1 MEEEERTFTPGQAEA
16 MDALLSGRNVFLS
29 GNAGTGKSYVL
40 NAFIEELEERE
51 VPYLAMAPTGIA
63 AQNLH
68 NGTTIHRTLQ
78 VGFGVLDPHD
88 ENKKTLTRKVLN
100 KAEVIIIDEVSMCRI
115 DLFERVM
122 NMVLAAKRVSGRK
135 QVVLVGDFFQL
146 PPVVTDDDRKVLMQL
161 WPGNDDGYAFKS
173 PLWKGMGFEPHVL
186 TEVVRQSDP
195 EFIGQLNRARIGD
208 RDCIAYFNERSI
220 SDRKRAP
227 EDDLWLCA
235 TNRMAS
241 TINDERVGELERLG
255 ARART
260 YTAYSY
266 GDVKPSDKPTDDK
279 LRLVEGA
286 RVMLLANMPDHGLAN
301 GSLGTISEV
310 GVDCVTVEFD
320 DCEYPVEVS
329 EKEWKVLKSSVRDI
343 IGDDGNPAQELV
355 TDTVGAFTQIP
366 LRLAFAITIH
376 KSQGQTFERCAVHS
390 KVFGAGMLYVALSR
404 CTTFDGL
411 TVWPKIERQ
420 RLYANESVIEF
431 YDSLAAKAEKAPEPS
446 QDALFDADAPAAPL
460 SVPTDK
466 AGRTDDGMV
475 YIKCPAQIADRV
487 RDYQIKGFFKD
498 ACSSLRRVPGTRSSK
513 LTAFKKVIDGT
524 VFVEQRKIPFKLP
537 DGAECGRCERPLRAS
552 SASGERVA
560 LAASETVPAG
570 TVLEFSVL
578 VMNPKDAETVREW
591 LDYGRLRGLF
601 QWRNSGKG
609 RFEWEEV
616 ESED

>member
-1 MEEEERTFTPGQAEA
+1 MEEEERSFTPGQAEA

-122 NMVLAAKRVSGRK
+122 NMVLAA
-135 QVVLVGDFFQL
+135 
-146 PPVVTDDDRKVLMQL
+146 
-161 WPGNDDGYAFKS
+161 
-173 PLWKGMGFEPHVL
+173 
-186 TEVVRQSDP
+186 
-195 EFIGQLNRARIGD
+195 NRARIGD
-208 RDCIAYFNERSI
+208 RDCIGYFNERSV

-227 EDDLWLCA
+227 ADDLWLCA

-241 TINDERVGELERLG
+241 TINDERVGELERMG

-301 GSLGTISEV
+301 GSLGTVLEA

-329 EKEWKVLKSSVRDI
+329 EKEWKVLKSSVRDF

-431 YDSLAAKAEKAPEPS
+431 YDSLAVKTEKAPEPS
-446 QDALFDADAPAAPL
+446 QDALFDADAPADALPA
-460 SVPTDK
+460 PTDK
-466 AGRTDDGMV
+466 EGRTDDGMV

-487 RDYQIKGFFKD
+487 RGYID
-498 ACSSLRRVPGTRSSK
+498 ALMEV
-513 LTAFKKVIDGT
+513 AV
-524 VFVEQRKIPFKLP
+524 
-537 DGAECGRCERPLRAS
+537 GA
-552 SASGERVA
+552 V
-560 LAASETVPAG
+560 
-570 TVLEFSVL
+570 
-578 VMNPKDAETVREW
+578 
-591 LDYGRLRGLF
+591 
-601 QWRNSGKG
+601 
-609 RFEWEEV
+609 
-616 ESED
+616 

>member
-146 PPVVTDDDRKVLMQL
+146 PPVVTDDDRKVLMRL

-173 PLWKGMGFEPHVL
+173 QLWKGMDFEPHVL

-329 EKEWKVLKSSVRDI
+329 EKEWKVLKSSVRDF

-355 TDTVGAFTQIP
+355 TDTVGSFTQIP

-431 YDSLAAKAEKAPEPS
+431 YDSLAAKAGEVPEPT
-446 QDALFDADAPAAPL
+446 QDALFDVDAPTAALAASTESTEPMK
-460 SVPTDK
+460 PGDEDK
-466 AGRTDDGMV
+466 V
-475 YIKCPAQIADRV
+475 YIKCPVHLAERV
-487 RDYQIKGFFKD
+487 RGYID
-498 ACSSLRRVPGTRSSK
+498 ALM
-513 LTAFKKVIDGT
+513 
-524 VFVEQRKIPFKLP
+524 
-537 DGAECGRCERPLRAS
+537 
-552 SASGERVA
+552 
-560 LAASETVPAG
+560 ETVQA
-570 TVLEFSVL
+570 
-578 VMNPKDAETVREW
+578 
-591 LDYGRLRGLF
+591 
-601 QWRNSGKG
+601 
-609 RFEWEEV
+609 
-616 ESED
+616 

>member
-88 ENKKTLTRKVLN
+88 ENRKTLTRKVLN
-100 KAEVIIIDEVSMCRI
+100 KAEVVIIDEVSMCRI

-161 WPGNDDGYAFKS
+161 WPGNDEGYAFKS
-173 PLWKGMGFEPHVL
+173 PLWEGMGFEPHVL

-208 RDCIAYFNERSI
+208 RDCIGYFNERSV

-227 EDDLWLCA
+227 GDDLWLCA

-241 TINDERVGELERLG
+241 TINDERVGELERMG
-255 ARART
+255 AKART

-279 LRLVEGA
+279 LRL
-286 RVMLLANMPDHGLAN
+286 
-301 GSLGTISEV
+301 
-310 GVDCVTVEFD
+310 
-320 DCEYPVEVS
+320 VEVS

-446 QDALFDADAPAAPL
+446 QDALFDEDAPVVAVAASMDSAEPMR
-460 SVPTDK
+460 PGDEDK
-466 AGRTDDGMV
+466 V
-475 YIKCPAQIADRV
+475 YIKCPVQIADRV
-487 RDYQIKGFFKD
+487 RGYID
-498 ACSSLRRVPGTRSSK
+498 ALMEVSG
-513 LTAFKKVIDGT
+513 
-524 VFVEQRKIPFKLP
+524 
-537 DGAECGRCERPLRAS
+537 
-552 SASGERVA
+552 SAV
-560 LAASETVPAG
+560 
-570 TVLEFSVL
+570 
-578 VMNPKDAETVREW
+578 
-591 LDYGRLRGLF
+591 
-601 QWRNSGKG
+601 
-609 RFEWEEV
+609 
-616 ESED
+616 

>member
-241 TINDERVGELERLG
+241 
-255 ARART
+255 
-260 YTAYSY
+260 
-266 GDVKPSDKPTDDK
+266 
-279 LRLVEGA
+279 
-286 RVMLLANMPDHGLAN
+286 ANMPDHGLAN

-310 GVDCVTVEFD
+310 GADSVVVEFD
-320 DCEYPVEVS
+320 DCEYPVEVT
-329 EKEWKVLKSSVRDI
+329 EKEWKVLKSSVRDF

-355 TDTVGAFTQIP
+355 TDTVGSFTQIP

-376 KSQGQTFERCAVHS
+376 KSQGQTFEHCAVHS

-431 YDSLAAKAEKAPEPS
+431 YDSLAAKVEEVHEPS
-446 QDALFDADAPAAPL
+446 QGALFDADAPTAPL
-460 SVPTDK
+460 PTPTNK

-475 YIKCPAQIADRV
+475 YIKCPAQVADRV
-487 RDYQIKGFFKD
+487 RGYID
-498 ACSSLRRVPGTRSSK
+498 ALM
-513 LTAFKKVIDGT
+513 
-524 VFVEQRKIPFKLP
+524 E
-537 DGAECGRCERPLRAS
+537 GADRA
-552 SASGERVA
+552 V
-560 LAASETVPAG
+560 
-570 TVLEFSVL
+570 
-578 VMNPKDAETVREW
+578 
-591 LDYGRLRGLF
+591 
-601 QWRNSGKG
+601 
-609 RFEWEEV
+609 
-616 ESED
+616 

>member
-1 MEEEERTFTPGQAEA
+1 
-16 MDALLSGRNVFLS
+16 
-29 GNAGTGKSYVL
+29 
-40 NAFIEELEERE
+40 
-51 VPYLAMAPTGIA
+51 
-63 AQNLH
+63 
-68 NGTTIHRTLQ
+68 
-78 VGFGVLDPHD
+78 
-88 ENKKTLTRKVLN
+88 
-100 KAEVIIIDEVSMCRI
+100 
-115 DLFERVM
+115 
-122 NMVLAAKRVSGRK
+122 
-135 QVVLVGDFFQL
+135 
-146 PPVVTDDDRKVLMQL
+146 MQL

-173 PLWKGMGFEPHVL
+173 QLWKGMDFEPHVL

-208 RDCIAYFNERSI
+208 RDCIGYFNERSI

-241 TINDERVGELERLG
+241 TINDERVGELERMG

-310 GVDCVTVEFD
+310 GADSVIVEFD
-320 DCEYPVEVS
+320 DCEYPVEVT
-329 EKEWKVLKSSVRDI
+329 EKEWKVLKSSVRDF

-355 TDTVGAFTQIP
+355 TDTVGSFTQIP

-431 YDSLAAKAEKAPEPS
+431 YDSLAAKVEEVHEPS
-446 QDALFDADAPAAPL
+446 QGALFDVDAPTAALAASTESTEPMK
-460 SVPTDK
+460 PGDEDK
-466 AGRTDDGMV
+466 V
-475 YIKCPAQIADRV
+475 YIKCPVHLAERV
-487 RDYQIKGFFKD
+487 RGYID
-498 ACSSLRRVPGTRSSK
+498 ALM
-513 LTAFKKVIDGT
+513 
-524 VFVEQRKIPFKLP
+524 
-537 DGAECGRCERPLRAS
+537 
-552 SASGERVA
+552 
-560 LAASETVPAG
+560 ETVQA
-570 TVLEFSVL
+570 
-578 VMNPKDAETVREW
+578 
-591 LDYGRLRGLF
+591 
-601 QWRNSGKG
+601 
-609 RFEWEEV
+609 
-616 ESED
+616 

>member
-1 MEEEERTFTPGQAEA
+1 MEEEERKFTAGQAEA
-16 MDALLSGRNVFLS
+16 MDALLAGRNVFLS

-88 ENKKTLTRKVLN
+88 ENKRTLTRKVLN

-173 PLWKGMGFEPHVL
+173 QLWKGMGFEPHVL

-208 RDCIAYFNERSI
+208 RDCIGYFNERSV

-227 EDDLWLCA
+227 ADDLWLCA

-241 TINDERVGELERLG
+241 TINDERVGELERMG

-301 GSLGTISEV
+301 GSLGTVLEA

-329 EKEWKVLKSSVRDI
+329 EKEWKVLKSSVRDF

-431 YDSLAAKAEKAPEPS
+431 YDSLAVKTEKAPEPS
-446 QDALFDADAPAAPL
+446 QDALFDADAPADALPA
-460 SVPTDK
+460 PTDK

-475 YIKCPAQIADRV
+475 YIKCPVQIADRV
-487 RDYQIKGFFKD
+487 RGYID
-498 ACSSLRRVPGTRSSK
+498 ALMEVSG
-513 LTAFKKVIDGT
+513 
-524 VFVEQRKIPFKLP
+524 
-537 DGAECGRCERPLRAS
+537 
-552 SASGERVA
+552 SAV
-560 LAASETVPAG
+560 
-570 TVLEFSVL
+570 
-578 VMNPKDAETVREW
+578 
-591 LDYGRLRGLF
+591 
-601 QWRNSGKG
+601 
-609 RFEWEEV
+609 
-616 ESED
+616 

>member
-1 MEEEERTFTPGQAEA
+1 MEEEERTFTLGQAEA

-173 PLWKGMGFEPHVL
+173 QLWKGMDFEPHVL

-241 TINDERVGELERLG
+241 TINDERVGELERMG

-310 GVDCVTVEFD
+310 GADSVVVEFD
-320 DCEYPVEVS
+320 DCEYPVEVT
-329 EKEWKVLKSSVRDI
+329 EKEWKVLKSSVRDF

-431 YDSLAAKAEKAPEPS
+431 YDSLAVKTEKAPEPS
-446 QDALFDADAPAAPL
+446 QDALFDVDAPTAPL
-460 SVPTDK
+460 PTPTNK

-475 YIKCPAQIADRV
+475 YIKCPAQVADRV
-487 RDYQIKGFFKD
+487 RGYID
-498 ACSSLRRVPGTRSSK
+498 ALM
-513 LTAFKKVIDGT
+513 
-524 VFVEQRKIPFKLP
+524 E
-537 DGAECGRCERPLRAS
+537 GADRA
-552 SASGERVA
+552 V
-560 LAASETVPAG
+560 
-570 TVLEFSVL
+570 
-578 VMNPKDAETVREW
+578 
-591 LDYGRLRGLF
+591 
-601 QWRNSGKG
+601 
-609 RFEWEEV
+609 
-616 ESED
+616 